1 MFLAGNIALLLLL
14 LPPLTGRCVCL
25 VSGDLFQWR
34 RPLCA

>member
-14 LPPLTGRCVCL
+14 LPLTGRCVCL
-25 VSGDLFQWR
+25 VIGDLFQWR